1 MRSRPKSR
9 ASARRAVETWKQ
21 IRAQPELILRSRME
35 MEYPRSGFSDPGL
48 APRRQITRLHSKG
61 TERGWGCALSSPYG
75 CRFSSFI
82 FLHTNLVCPVL
93 ESITVLP
100 GRQLQVTVL
109 AFSCFVTMQ
118 CSMTSLF
125 AGGSWLRTSGGVAA
139 TAGGVAATGCFF
151 AAQPLKNKQR
161 TRQPFF
167 ILIVFALCCHL
178 VD

>member
-1 MRSRPKSR
+1 METDSCTAGTDPSLAHGYGYGVPQVSLLRPGTRS
-9 ASARRAVETWKQ
+9 ASPNHHATFQ
-21 IRAQPELILRSRME
+21 S
-35 MEYPRSGFSDPGL
+35 
-48 APRRQITRLHSKG
+48 
-61 TERGWGCALSSPYG
+61 TERGWGGALSSLYG

-161 TRQPFF
+161 TRQPIF